1 MKYGDKGKHVRHL
14 QLTLIKAGYELPKFG
29 ADSHFGDET
38 WEALQDFALDHEFV
52 WAPELKDSA
61 VAAMMNQMDESPAS
75 VDDVATVP
83 SFDLRQEPVPSSVYR
98 KFKMRSGKVVKRAP
112 IVVDGITIHQ
122 TGVLY
127 SVNDRQIAAA
137 NGDERLAL
145 ANRAKKIAAHA
156 VSFDGFFTKTYPL
169 EWYIY
174 HGNGL
179 NRKTLGL
186 EIDGLYP
193 GLLDKPETVEL
204 EHLTS
209 IWKGTAT
216 DLIDRRVK
224 SARAALRYLVDE
236 GRKLGMPIKYIY
248 AHRQSSATRRSD
260 PGEELW
266 RKVVEEYAVPELG
279 LETRPTFTTGSGR
292 VIPDDWAPNG
302 DGPY

>member
-1 MKYGDKGKHVRHL
+1 MKYGDTGKHIRHL
-14 QLTLIKAGYELPKFG
+14 QLTLIRAGYELPKYG

-38 WEALQDFALDHEFV
+38 WEALQDFALDHEFI
-52 WAPELKDSA
+52 WAPELKDTA
-61 VAAMMNQMDESPAS
+61 VAAMMNQMDESPAA
-75 VDDVATVP
+75 VDDLASVP
-83 SFDLRQEPVPSSVYR
+83 FYDLRQEPIPPAVYR
-98 KFKMRSGKVVKRAP
+98 EFKMRSGRVVKRATV
-112 IVVDGITIHQ
+112 VVDGITIHQ

-137 NGDERLAL
+137 NGDRNLAL
-145 ANRAKKIAAHA
+145 ATRAKKIAAHA

-169 EWYIY
+169 EWYVY

-216 DLIDRRVK
+216 DLTDQRVQ
-224 SARAALRYLVDE
+224 SARAALRYLVEE
-236 GRKLGMPIKYIY
+236 GRKLGMPIRFIY
-248 AHRQSSATRRSD
+248 AHRQSSGTRRSD

-279 LETRPTFTTGSGR
+279 LETRPAFTSGSGR
-292 VIPDDWAPNG
+292 VIPDDWSSG
-302 DGPY
+302 GVGSY